1 MDDMLQNMLIN
12 TNDAISLESLENDR
26 DVSARPLNSWNRLE
40 FYINPGHSWA
50 RHGRPKWTSPK
61 GGGSP
66 SLCVCVCVVL
76 VTKKKTVV
84 IGGPSSIHEGSWGIT
99 RDHEKWRVSEGLRQ
113 LYTFF
118 AAWCDALGKR
128 FIDLRPTLR
137 CGVVSKEIKATRKTY
152 LAEGVSQVILICFQ
166 LRWEISTV
174 VDPCVRT
181 QTGHP

>member
-1 MDDMLQNMLIN
+1 MIDDMLQNMLIN
-12 TNDAISLESLENDR
+12 TNDAISLEFLENDR
-26 DVSARPLNSWNRLE
+26 DVSARPFNSWNRLE

-66 SLCVCVCVVL
+66 SLCVCVPSL
-76 VTKKKTVV
+76 SLKKNCCHWRPKQHTRG
-84 IGGPSSIHEGSWGIT
+84 IKRDHEGS
-99 RDHEKWRVSEGLRQ
+99 RVSEGLRQ

-152 LAEGVSQVILICFQ
+152 LAEGVSQVILIFFQ

>member
-1 MDDMLQNMLIN
+1 MLFLW
-12 TNDAISLESLENDR
+12 
-26 DVSARPLNSWNRLE
+26 NSWKTIEMSLLVHLIRGIAWSFTSTPVTVGQGMVDPSERL
-40 FYINPGHSWA
+40 
-50 RHGRPKWTSPK
+50 PKAVA
-61 GGGSP
+61 
-66 SLCVCVCVVL
+66 LQACVCVCAVL
-76 VTKKKTVV
+76 VTKKNSCHWRPKQHTRG
-84 IGGPSSIHEGSWGIT
+84 INRDHEGS
-99 RDHEKWRVSEGLRQ
+99 RVSEGLRQ

-137 CGVVSKEIKATRKTY
+137 CGVVSKEIKATRKSY
-152 LAEGVSQVILICFQ
+152 LAEGVSQVILIFFQ